1 MISFK
6 KIKWLNYFRLGQSEP
21 APLQHDM
28 DTYKKR
34 LQSFG
39 FNAIVVD
46 GHDIE
51 ELCKAFHEAENTK
64 VVKRAIFVETDA
76 KRLSLP
82 TDFSKQDLQGS

>member
-1 MISFK
+1 MW
-6 KIKWLNYFRLGQSEP
+6 KILQYLDIFNCRDLSNILFRLGQSEP

-46 GHDIE
+46 GHDVE

-64 VVKRAIFVETDA
+64 VF
-76 KRLSLP
+76 LNLN
-82 TDFSKQDLQGS
+82 

>member
-1 MISFK
+1 MEGSI
-6 KIKWLNYFRLGQSEP
+6 LQCLLFRLGQSEP

-46 GHDIE
+46 GHDVE

-64 VVKRAIFVETDA
+64 V
-76 KRLSLP
+76 
-82 TDFSKQDLQGS
+82 FSNLYKMSHLNN

>member
-1 MISFK
+1 MLFWLLFSICQKRYKISRISFLFLIIYLIL
-6 KIKWLNYFRLGQSEP
+6 KICCRLGQSEP

-34 LQSFG
+34 LMSFG

-46 GHDIE
+46 GHDVE

-64 VVKRAIFVETDA
+64 V
-76 KRLSLP
+76 
-82 TDFSKQDLQGS
+82 